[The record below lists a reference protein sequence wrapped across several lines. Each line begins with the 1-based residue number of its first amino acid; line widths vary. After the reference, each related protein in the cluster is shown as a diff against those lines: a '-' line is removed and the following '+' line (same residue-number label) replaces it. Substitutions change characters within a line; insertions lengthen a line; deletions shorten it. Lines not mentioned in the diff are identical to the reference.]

1 MSIQGEYFAAA
12 ETPNN
17 DGGAPP
23 PVFVYRGAEGL
34 LAAQLAE
41 ALDNHELLEGNWELV
56 HTYMPPAERKGAPA
70 ENKDGPATAPK
81 DAGDAGHG
89 GVLDELAEQKGCRI
103 AEGHLQP
110 DHVHMCIS
118 IWTAPGFEEAPTS
131 ERNGMDASHP

>member
-56 HTYMPPAERKGAPA
+56 HTYMPPAERKGAAA
-70 ENKDGPATAPK
+70 EGKDTAAVET
-81 DAGDAGHG
+81 DAGDGGHG
-89 GVLDELAEQKGCRI
+89 RVLDELA
-103 AEGHLQP
+103 A
-110 DHVHMCIS
+110 
-118 IWTAPGFEEAPTS
+118 
-131 ERNGMDASHP
+131 DASVRFSPGERQQVGRWSIVQLADFGFLHKT

>member
-56 HTYMPPAERKGAPA
+56 HTYMPPAERKDAPPA
-70 ENKDGPATAPK
+70 ERK
-81 DAGDAGHG
+81 DAGHG
-89 GVLDELAEQKGCRI
+89 GVLEELA
-103 AEGHLQP
+103 A
-110 DHVHMCIS
+110 
-118 IWTAPGFEEAPTS
+118 
-131 ERNGMDASHP
+131 DASVRFSPGERQQVGRWSIVQLADFGFLHKT

>member
-34 LAAQLAE
+34 LAVQLAE

-56 HTYMPPAERKGAPA
+56 HTYMPPA
-70 ENKDGPATAPK
+70 APK
-81 DAGDAGHG
+81 DAGHG
-89 GVLDELAEQKGCRI
+89 GVLDELA
-103 AEGHLQP
+103 A
-110 DHVHMCIS
+110 
-118 IWTAPGFEEAPTS
+118 
-131 ERNGMDASHP
+131 DASVRFSPGERQQVGRWSIVQLADFGFLHKT

>member
-70 ENKDGPATAPK
+70 EGKDGPATAPK
-81 DAGDAGHG
+81 DAGHG
-89 GVLDELAEQKGCRI
+89 GVLDELA
-103 AEGHLQP
+103 A
-110 DHVHMCIS
+110 
-118 IWTAPGFEEAPTS
+118 
-131 ERNGMDASHP
+131 DASVRFSPGERQQVGRWSIVQLADFGFLHKT

>member
-56 HTYMPPAERKGAPA
+56 HTYMPPAERKGAAAEETDSAAAAPA
-70 ENKDGPATAPK
+70 ERK
-81 DAGDAGHG
+81 DAGHA
-89 GVLDELAEQKGCRI
+89 GVLDELA
-103 AEGHLQP
+103 A
-110 DHVHMCIS
+110 DASVHF
-118 IWTAPGFEEAPTS
+118 APG
-131 ERNGMDASHP
+131 ERQQVGRWSIVQLADFGFLHKT

>member
-56 HTYMPPAERKGAPA
+56 HTYMPPAERKDAPA
-70 ENKDGPATAPK
+70 ERK
-81 DAGDAGHG
+81 DASHG
-89 GVLDELAEQKGCRI
+89 GVLEELA
-103 AEGHLQP
+103 A
-110 DHVHMCIS
+110 
-118 IWTAPGFEEAPTS
+118 
-131 ERNGMDASHP
+131 DASVRFSPGERQQVGRWSIVQLADFGFLHKT

>member
-70 ENKDGPATAPK
+70 EEKGAPAEGKDGAAAAPTERK
-81 DAGDAGHG
+81 DAGHG
-89 GVLDELAEQKGCRI
+89 GVLDELA
-103 AEGHLQP
+103 A
-110 DHVHMCIS
+110 
-118 IWTAPGFEEAPTS
+118 
-131 ERNGMDASHP
+131 DASVHFTPGERQQVGRWSIVQLADFGFLHKT

>member
-56 HTYMPPAERKGAPA
+56 HTYMPPAEW
-70 ENKDGPATAPK
+70 K
-81 DAGDAGHG
+81 DAAHG
-89 GVLDELAEQKGCRI
+89 GVLDELA
-103 AEGHLQP
+103 A
-110 DHVHMCIS
+110 
-118 IWTAPGFEEAPTS
+118 
-131 ERNGMDASHP
+131 DASVRFSPGERQQVGRWNIVQLADFGFLHKT

>member
-56 HTYMPPAERKGAPA
+56 HTYMPPAERKGAAA
-70 ENKDGPATAPK
+70 ERKDGAEK
-81 DAGDAGHG
+81 DGGHG
-89 GVLDELAEQKGCRI
+89 GVLDELA
-103 AEGHLQP
+103 A
-110 DHVHMCIS
+110 
-118 IWTAPGFEEAPTS
+118 
-131 ERNGMDASHP
+131 DASVRFSPGERQQVGRWNIVQLADFGFLHKT

>member
-56 HTYMPPAERKGAPA
+56 HTYMPPAERK
-70 ENKDGPATAPK
+70 
-81 DAGDAGHG
+81 DAVHG
-89 GVLDELAEQKGCRI
+89 GVLDDLA
-103 AEGHLQP
+103 A
-110 DHVHMCIS
+110 
-118 IWTAPGFEEAPTS
+118 
-131 ERNGMDASHP
+131 DASVRFSPGERQQVGRWSIVQLADFGFLHKT

>member
-56 HTYMPPAERKGAPA
+56 HTYMPPAARTDAP
-70 ENKDGPATAPK
+70 PAART
-81 DAGDAGHG
+81 DDGHG
-89 GVLDELAEQKGCRI
+89 GVLDELA
-103 AEGHLQP
+103 A
-110 DHVHMCIS
+110 
-118 IWTAPGFEEAPTS
+118 
-131 ERNGMDASHP
+131 DASVRFSPGERQQVGRWSIVQLADFGFLHKT